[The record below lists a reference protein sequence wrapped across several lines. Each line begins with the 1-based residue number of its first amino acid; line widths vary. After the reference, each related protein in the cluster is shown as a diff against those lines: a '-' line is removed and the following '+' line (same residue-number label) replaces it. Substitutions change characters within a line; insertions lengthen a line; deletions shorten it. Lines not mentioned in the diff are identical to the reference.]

1 MKDNDEMEIHRKVQ
15 QIAGKYES
23 ETEWGNGKIIITLD
37 AIPNYAGGKGCPD
50 EILNVTVSFAIFG
63 TDIRLS
69 APVLIEGEK
78 AGYGS
83 AVEDLHKFCER
94 SVSGEQKSYL
104 EIPMIVVG
112 GQSYK
117 KLKSSNRQVNAR
129 FNMTQ
134 VPKRIID

>member
-1 MKDNDEMEIHRKVQ
+1 MKDNDEMEIHRKLQ

-23 ETEWGNGKIIITLD
+23 ETAWGNGKIIITLD

-50 EILNVTVSFAIFG
+50 EILNVTASFALFG

-134 VPKRIID
+134 IPKRVIG

>member
-1 MKDNDEMEIHRKVQ
+1 MKSNDEMQIHKKVQ

-23 ETEWGNGKIIITLD
+23 ETGWGNGKILITLN

-63 TDIRLS
+63 TDVRLS

-83 AVEDLHKFCER
+83 AIEDLHKFCDR

-117 KLKSSNRQVNAR
+117 KLKSRNRQVSAR

>member
-1 MKDNDEMEIHRKVQ
+1 MKDSDEIEIHRKVQ
-15 QIAGKYES
+15 QIAGKYEFK
-23 ETEWGNGKIIITLD
+23 TEWGNRKIIINLD
-37 AIPNYAGGKGCPD
+37 AIPNYAGGEGCPD
-50 EILNVTVSFAIFG
+50 EILNVTVSFAILG

-78 AGYGS
+78 AGYSS
-83 AVEDLHKFCER
+83 ALEDLQKFCER
-94 SVSGEQKSYL
+94 SISGEQKSYL
-104 EIPMIVVG
+104 EIPMIVIG

-117 KLKSSNRQVNAR
+117 KLKSRNKQVNAR